1 LKNGLLGN
9 LSANAAQLIIN
20 QFCGLIIFYILST
33 QLDKADFGSVNLALA
48 ILLTVFSLLS
58 LGIDQVLIRKTA
70 SGYPLKNILSLYFLH
85 VLLTGSLFLGIILL
99 CSFFLSQGN
108 TLYPILLV
116 IGSGKLLI
124 YFSTPFKILANGL
137 EKFRLLGYMLV
148 ISNIIRSLGLL
159 TLALFKVVTLKE
171 TILLFVLG
179 DLIEFILCLYLFK
192 RNIKVPISLRAEKRE
207 YFNLLRESVPQVGVV
222 ILTSAMARLDW
233 IFIGF
238 MVSAV
243 KLAEYSFAYKIFELA
258 TLPLLAIA
266 PILLPHF
273 IKMFKAG
280 DEVSDKLRLI
290 VKAELAI
297 AMVSILVLNILWQP
311 IVDFITKGKYGA
323 VNLHTIFF
331 LSLCI
336 PFLYLNNFLWSIY
349 FAKGQMK
356 MILLSFIISF
366 LTNLVLNIILIP
378 YAGNE
383 GAAIAF
389 LAASIV
395 QTIFYLYQ
403 NQLPQLNMLWKDL
416 AIYLAFGLFS
426 GFLFSYIQFGYL
438 SNLALSI
445 LLFLVLL
452 FLSQELKWNDFKAT
466 IRR

>member
-9 LSANAAQLIIN
+9 LSANAVQLVIN

-33 QLDKADFGSVNLALA
+33 QLNKADFGSVNLALA

-58 LGIDQVLIRKTA
+58 LGMDQVLIRKTA
-70 SGYPLKNILSLYFLH
+70 SGYPLKNILSLYFVH
-85 VLLTGSLFLGIILL
+85 VLLTGLLFLGVILL
-99 CSFFLSQGN
+99 CSFFLGQEN
-108 TLYPILLV
+108 TLYPILLA

-124 YFSTPFKILANGL
+124 YFSTPFKILASGL
-137 EKFRLLGYMLV
+137 ERFRLLGYMLV

-159 TLALFKVVTLKE
+159 TLALFKAVTLKE

-179 DLIEFILCLYLFK
+179 DLIEFIICLYLFK

-243 KLAEYSFAYKIFELA
+243 KLAEYSFAYKIFELS

-266 PILLPHF
+266 PILLPRF
-273 IKMFKAG
+273 IKMFKTG
-280 DEVSDKLRLI
+280 DDVSNKLRLI

-297 AMVSILVLNILWQP
+297 AMVSALVLNILWQP
-311 IVDFITKGKYGA
+311 VVDFITKGKYGA

-366 LTNLVLNIILIP
+366 LTNLILNIILIP

-389 LAASIV
+389 LAASVV
-395 QTIFYLYQ
+395 QTAFYLYQ
-403 NQLPQLNMLWKDL
+403 NQLSQLNTLWRDL
-416 AIYLAFGLFS
+416 ATFLVLALFS
-426 GFLFSYIQFGYL
+426 GFLFNYLQLGYL
-438 SNLALSI
+438 FSLVMSI
-445 LLFLVLL
+445 LLFLFLL
-452 FLSQELKWNDFKAT
+452 FLSGQLKWTDLKGF
-466 IRR
+466 IQR

>member
-1 LKNGLLGN
+1 MKNGLLGN
-9 LSANAAQLIIN
+9 LSANAVQLVIN

-33 QLDKADFGSVNLALA
+33 QLNKADFGSVNLALA

-58 LGIDQVLIRKTA
+58 LGMDQVLIRKTA
-70 SGYPLKNILSLYFLH
+70 SGYPLKNILSLYFVH
-85 VLLTGSLFLGIILL
+85 VLLTGLLFLGVILL
-99 CSFFLSQGN
+99 CSFFLGQEN
-108 TLYPILLV
+108 TLYPILLA

-124 YFSTPFKILANGL
+124 YFSTPFKILASGL
-137 EKFRLLGYMLV
+137 ERFRLLGYMLV

-159 TLALFKVVTLKE
+159 TLALFKAVTLKE

-179 DLIEFILCLYLFK
+179 DLIEFIICLYLFK

-243 KLAEYSFAYKIFELA
+243 KLAEYSFAYKIFELS

-266 PILLPHF
+266 PILLPRF
-273 IKMFKAG
+273 IKMFKTG
-280 DEVSDKLRLI
+280 DDVSNKLRLI

-297 AMVSILVLNILWQP
+297 AMVSALVLNILWQP
-311 IVDFITKGKYGA
+311 VVDFITKGKYGA

-366 LTNLVLNIILIP
+366 LTNLILNIILIP

-389 LAASIV
+389 LAASVV
-395 QTIFYLYQ
+395 QTAFYLYQ
-403 NQLPQLNMLWKDL
+403 NQLSQLNTLWRDL
-416 AIYLAFGLFS
+416 ATFLVLALFS
-426 GFLFSYIQFGYL
+426 GFLFNYLQLGYL
-438 SNLALSI
+438 FSLVMSI
-445 LLFLVLL
+445 LLFLFLL
-452 FLSQELKWNDFKAT
+452 FLSGQLKWTDLKGF
-466 IRR
+466 IQR

>member
-85 VLLTGSLFLGIILL
+85 VLLTGILFLALILI
-99 CSFFLSQGN
+99 CSFLVGPKN
-108 TLYPILLV
+108 ELYPIVLA

-137 EKFRLLGYMLV
+137 ERFKLLAYMLV
-148 ISNIIRSLGLL
+148 ASNVTRSLGLL
-159 TLALFKVVTLKE
+159 ILALLNVVTLKE
-171 TILLFVLG
+171 TIIIFVVG
-179 DLIEFILCLYLFK
+179 DLIEFVVCLYLFK
-192 RNIKVPISLRAEKRE
+192 RNIKIPIAVHSEKKE
-207 YFNLLRESVPQVGVV
+207 YFNLLREAVPQVGVV

-243 KLAEYSFAYKIFELA
+243 KLAEYSFAYKIFELS

-266 PILLPHF
+266 PILLPRF
-273 IKMFKAG
+273 IRMFKAG
-280 DEVSDKLRLI
+280 DDMGVKLRLI

-297 AMVSILVLNILWQP
+297 AMVSALALNILWQP
-311 IVDFITKGKYGA
+311 VVDFITKGKYGA

-331 LSLCI
+331 LSLCL

-356 MILLSFIISF
+356 MILLSFILSF
-366 LTNLVLNIILIP
+366 STNLILNIFLIP

-389 LAASIV
+389 LAASVV
-395 QTIFYLYQ
+395 QTVFYLYQ
-403 NQLPQLNMLWKDL
+403 NQLPVLNMLWRDL
-416 AIYLAFGLFS
+416 AIFFTLALFC
-426 GFLFSYIQFGYL
+426 GFLFRYLQIGYL
-438 SNLALSI
+438 YSLVLSI
-445 LLFLVLL
+445 LLFLILL
-452 FLSQELKWNDFKAT
+452 FLFRQLKWNNLKAIT
-466 IRR
+466 RL